1 MRKLILFVGL
11 LFAVLIAN
19 AADPKF
25 TASTYYLYTAV
36 AADSAKNPATASIT
50 WAVSQNKLYY
60 YQVEA
65 SLHENVGSASGICIL
80 AGSNDN
86 VTFYECDTMAT
97 TFTGTE
103 AQTSSGVVGLQDLT
117 TGVAWRYMRAT
128 IHVST
133 TGSWN
138 FDYIIFRAVAK
149 ND

>member
-1 MRKLILFVGL
+1 MRKTILFVGL

-25 TASTYYLYTAV
+25 TASTYYKYTGV
-36 AADSAKNPATASIT
+36 AADSAAYPATAAIT
-50 WAVSQNKLYY
+50 WAVNQNKLYY

-65 SLHENVGSASGICIL
+65 SLDERSGSASGICIL

-103 AQTSSGVVGLQDLT
+103 AQTADGIVGLQDLT

-128 IHVST
+128 LHVST
-133 TGSWN
+133 TGTWDFN
-138 FDYIIFRAVAK
+138 FLVFRAVAK

>member
-1 MRKLILFVGL
+1 MRKTILFVSL

-19 AADPKF
+19 AADPRF
-25 TASTYYLYTAV
+25 TASTYYRLTGVAGDTAV
-36 AADSAKNPATASIT
+36 SGTNKAIT
-50 WAVSQNKLYY
+50 WAVNQNKLYY

-65 SLHENVGSASGICIL
+65 TIDETSGSASAIVIL

-86 VTFYECDTMAT
+86 VNFYECDTLAT

-103 AQTSSGVVGLQDLT
+103 AQTADGTVGLQDLT

-128 IHVST
+128 LILST
-133 TGSWN
+133 TGTWHY
-138 FDYIIFRAVAK
+138 DYLVFRAVAK